1 MDTLQNEKKKKNQKR
16 GISDLFYTPDLN
28 PYVKQFHIEAGKTKL
43 KHKLLGIQLDNQ
55 LFVDIKVDI
64 FTLRIVNDFTY
75 ETVKKDIT
83 EFCE

>member
-43 KHKLLGIQLDNQ
+43 KHKFCFKLKEARAYSHCLTHSR
-55 LFVDIKVDI
+55 LFVRLNTIL
-64 FTLRIVNDFTY
+64 F
-75 ETVKKDIT
+75 
-83 EFCE
+83 